1 LARRHAGCNIT
12 SNTKERRR
20 MTLILDSRL
29 RIGIQ
34 TIHRRTEPATG
45 PWLPSIDE
53 LAELVSLTDRL
64 GFDSLWCGDHISFPV
79 PILDP
84 LLQLAQ
90 AAVVSRRLLLGTS
103 VLLLPLRHPTPVAK
117 QAITLDH
124 LTEGRFILG
133 VGVGGEFPN
142 EYAACDVPHNER
154 GARLAEGVTVL
165 RKFFSGEP
173 VSHHGKFYG
182 PFQDVPMRPPPRQPG
197 GPPIWFAGRKEAAL
211 RRIGRLGDGYLSY
224 VITPEMYRD
233 ALQTIDQA
241 AIQAGRETINFGTGH
256 LLFTRLD
263 NTYEEALDRA
273 TETLSVRYAM
283 DFRKAAQ
290 RYCALGTPQ
299 MVAQRIRDF
308 HAAGV
313 RHIALDLL
321 GPYEQKSDQMEWFAR
336 EALPLLADLTAG

>member
-1 LARRHAGCNIT
+1 
-12 SNTKERRR
+12 
-20 MTLILDSRL
+20 MTLTLDTRL

-34 TIHRRTEPATG
+34 TIHRRTESAIG

-53 LAELVSLTDRL
+53 LVDLVTLVDER
-64 GFDSLWCGDHISFPV
+64 GYDSLWAGDHISFPLA
-79 PILDP
+79 ILDP

-90 AAVVSRRLLLGTS
+90 AAVVSRRLMLGTS
-103 VLLLPLRHPTPVAK
+103 MLLLPLRHPTPVAK
-117 QAITLDH
+117 QVLTLDH

-133 VGVGGEFPN
+133 VGVGGEFPR

-165 RKFFSGEP
+165 RKFFKAEP
-173 VSHHGKFYG
+173 VTHHGRFYG
-182 PFQDVPMRPPPRQPG
+182 PFADVSMKPPPRQVG
-197 GPPIWFAGRKEAAL
+197 GPPIWFAGRKDSAL

-224 VITPEMYRD
+224 VITPDLYRAGFGTIAAASEM
-233 ALQTIDQA
+233 
-241 AIQAGRETINFGTGH
+241 AGRGNIPFGTGH

-263 NTYEEALDRA
+263 HTYEEALDRA

-299 MVAQRIRDF
+299 MVAERIREF

-313 RHIALDLL
+313 RHIALDML
-321 GPYEQKSDQMEWFAR
+321 GPYEQKAEQIEWFAR
-336 EALPLLADLTAG
+336 DAMPLLRDLMTGA

>member
-1 LARRHAGCNIT
+1 MPL
-12 SNTKERRR
+12 
-20 MTLILDSRL
+20 TLDTRL

-34 TIHRRTEPATG
+34 TIHRRTEPADG
-45 PWLPSIDE
+45 PWLPRIDE
-53 LAELVSLTDRL
+53 LADLVRL
-64 GFDSLWCGDHISFPV
+64 VDDSGYDSLWAGDHISFPL

-90 AAVVSRRLLLGTS
+90 AAVISRRLLLGTS

-117 QAITLDH
+117 QVVTLDH

-133 VGVGGEFPN
+133 VGVGGEFPR
-142 EYAACDVPHNER
+142 EYAACDVPLNER

-165 RKFFSGEP
+165 RQFFSGEP
-173 VSHHGKFYG
+173 VSQHGKFYG
-182 PFQDVPMRPPPRQPG
+182 PFHDVPMSPPPRQFG
-197 GPPIWFAGRKEAAL
+197 GPPIWFGGRKEPAL

-224 VITPEMYRD
+224 VVSPDMYRA
-233 ALQTIDQA
+233 ALQTIGEA
-241 AIQAGRETINFGTGH
+241 AAQAGRSPTPFGTGH

-263 NTYEEALDRA
+263 RTYEEALDRA
-273 TETLSVRYAM
+273 SETLSIRYAM

-290 RYCALGTPQ
+290 RYCALGSPG
-299 MVAQRIRDF
+299 MVAERIREF

-313 RHIALDLL
+313 RHVVLDLL
-321 GPYEQKSDQMEWFAR
+321 GPYEQKAEQIAWFAR